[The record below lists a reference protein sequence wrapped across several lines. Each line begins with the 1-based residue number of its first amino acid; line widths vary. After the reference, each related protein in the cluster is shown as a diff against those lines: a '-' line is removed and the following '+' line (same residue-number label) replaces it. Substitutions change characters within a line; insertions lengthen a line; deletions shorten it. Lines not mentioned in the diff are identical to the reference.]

1 MAMDPKDLKLSVDL
15 AKQMAKEMRAA
26 RDGWDEGGDA
36 LIKQNK
42 TYMAILKTQK
52 EQVKQGKLQAKN
64 LDKTAKLINNIK
76 KNEKDLEKLGIKRK
90 NISQAL
96 KRAQK
101 EGNKDAI
108 KQLKIEKQLV
118 QQAIKQEKTKR
129 AMSKITKG
137 VKSGLMGWLSIG
149 GLITGVFSAI
159 VKIATGFAAKIDKIG
174 KQFGTL
180 ASDKGFVKNLTDAE
194 FKVIGIGGSLDD
206 VISATS
212 TLAENF
218 GYSTDEASALS
229 SEVFRMAKAMGTSV
243 DEAGSL
249 LGMFDKMYDLSLE
262 QSESLI
268 TSTFNLAKMNKVA
281 PAAVM
286 KDIAKNQQ
294 FIAKYGKQHLKSKK

>member
-1 MAMDPKDLKLSVDL
+1 IWRLSIMAMDPKDLKLSVDL

-76 KNEKDLEKLGIKRK
+76 KNEKDLEKLGVKRK

-229 SEVFRMAKAMGTSV
+229 S
-243 DEAGSL
+243 
-249 LGMFDKMYDLSLE
+249 
-262 QSESLI
+262 
-268 TSTFNLAKMNKVA
+268 
-281 PAAVM
+281 
-286 KDIAKNQQ
+286 
-294 FIAKYGKQHLKSKK
+294 